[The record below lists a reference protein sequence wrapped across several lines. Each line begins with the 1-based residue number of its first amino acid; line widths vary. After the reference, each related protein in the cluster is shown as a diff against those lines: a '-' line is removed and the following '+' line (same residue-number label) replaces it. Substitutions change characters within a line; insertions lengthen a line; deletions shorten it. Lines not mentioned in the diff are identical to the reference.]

1 MMSYTYNVTDPA
13 NLNDRAYTE
22 NAVKNE
28 SVPTDRSGHE
38 CTHLIF
44 TISRVN
50 CTADTIHNCRTK
62 GIGKVNTTIL
72 STRRIDL
79 IVICSEIGYC
89 ILYTR

>member
-50 CTADTIHNCRTK
+50 CTADMIHNCRTK
-62 GIGKVNTTIL
+62 GIGKHNYSVNPSNRPYNNL
-72 STRRIDL
+72 
-79 IVICSEIGYC
+79 
-89 ILYTR
+89 